1 MERRRTSKAYRSM
14 GLARSIADRS
24 HRLLRRIF
32 LSSIRFWSRSAG
44 RRLEAP
50 HLALGRRGERIAAEY
65 LRRNG
70 FRLLYKNFRSKRGGE
85 IDLVCRDRHE
95 KTLVFI
101 EVKTRTT
108 DAFGPPHEGV
118 TQAQRDRII
127 RGAKEWL
134 RLLDDPRVPY
144 RFDVVEVLMEPA
156 PRVHLIRGA
165 FQMPDDIY
173 L

>member
-1 MERRRTSKAYRSM
+1 M
-14 GLARSIADRS
+14 
-24 HRLLRRIF
+24 
-32 LSSIRFWSRSAG
+32 
-44 RRLEAP
+44 
-50 HLALGRRGERIAAEY
+50 
-65 LRRNG
+65 
-70 FRLLYKNFRSKRGGE
+70 LYKNFRSKRGGE
-85 IDLVCRDRHE
+85 IDLVCRDRQE
-95 KTLVFI
+95 KTLVFV

-108 DAFGPPHEGV
+108 DAFGPPHQEV

-156 PRVHLIRGA
+156 PRVQLIRGA

>member
-1 MERRRTSKAYRSM
+1 M

-32 LSSIRFWSRSAG
+32 LFIRFWSRAASP
-44 RRLEAP
+44 RVEAP

-95 KTLVFI
+95 KTLVFV

-144 RFDVVEVLMEPA
+144 RFDVVEVLMKPV
-156 PRVHLIRGA
+156 PVVTLIRGA
-165 FQMPDDIY
+165 FQVADDIY

>member
-1 MERRRTSKAYRSM
+1 M
-14 GLARSIADRS
+14 GLARSIDDRL
-24 HRLLRRIF
+24 HPLLRRIF
-32 LSSIRFWSRSAG
+32 LSIRFWSRAAG

-50 HLALGRRGERIAAEY
+50 HLTLGRRGERIAADY

-70 FRLLYKNFRSKRGGE
+70 FRVLYKNFRSKRGGE

-95 KTLVFI
+95 KTLVFV

-118 TQAQRDRII
+118 TYAQRDRII

-144 RFDVVEVLMEPA
+144 RFDVVEVLMEPS
-156 PRVHLIRGA
+156 PDVQLIRGA
-165 FQMPDDIY
+165 FQMPDNIY

>member
-1 MERRRTSKAYRSM
+1 MAV
-14 GLARSIADRS
+14 
-24 HRLLRRIF
+24 
-32 LSSIRFWSRSAG
+32 

-50 HLALGRRGERIAAEY
+50 HLTLGRRGERIAADY
-65 LRRNG
+65 LRKNG

-85 IDLVCRDRHE
+85 IDLVCRDRRE
-95 KTLVFI
+95 RTLVFV

-134 RLLDDPRVPY
+134 RMLDDPRVSY
-144 RFDVVEVLMEPA
+144 RFDVLEVLMEPA
-156 PRVHLIRGA
+156 QSVNLIRGA

>member
-1 MERRRTSKAYRSM
+1 M
-14 GLARSIADRS
+14 
-24 HRLLRRIF
+24 
-32 LSSIRFWSRSAG
+32 
-44 RRLEAP
+44 
-50 HLALGRRGERIAAEY
+50 
-65 LRRNG
+65 
-70 FRLLYKNFRSKRGGE
+70 
-85 IDLVCRDRHE
+85 CRDRHE
-95 KTLVFI
+95 KTLVFV

-108 DAFGPPHEGV
+108 DAFGLPHEGV

-156 PRVHLIRGA
+156 PSVQLIRGA

>member
-1 MERRRTSKAYRSM
+1 MERRRTWRVYRST
-14 GLARSIADRS
+14 GLARSIGDHS
-24 HRLLRRIF
+24 SRLLRRVF
-32 LSSIRFWSRSAG
+32 LSIKFWSRVAG

-50 HLALGRRGERIAAEY
+50 HLALGRRGEGIAADY

-95 KTLVFI
+95 KTLVFV

-108 DAFGPPHEGV
+108 DAFGPPHAEV
-118 TQAQRDRII
+118 TQVQRDRII

-144 RFDVVEVLMEPA
+144 RFDVVEVLMEPT
-156 PRVHLIRGA
+156 PRVRLIRGA